1 MINNELFKIL
11 NVEKIPYAVIEGKH
25 DIDSYK
31 VENEL
36 FNPDIDIVL
45 QTSSKQIISV
55 LKSKQAFDYLGD

>member
-31 VENEL
+31 VENVYTAAQQPPVAAKRKHTL
-36 FNPDIDIVL
+36 PKLKMDVL
-45 QTSSKQIISV
+45 
-55 LKSKQAFDYLGD
+55 